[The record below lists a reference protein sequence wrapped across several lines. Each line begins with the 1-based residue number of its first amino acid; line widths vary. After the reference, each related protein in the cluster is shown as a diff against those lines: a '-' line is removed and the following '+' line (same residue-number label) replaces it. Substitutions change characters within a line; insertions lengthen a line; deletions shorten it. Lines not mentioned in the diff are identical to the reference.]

1 MEKKY
6 WYFGVAQMK
15 GSRVDHIIWGTNS
28 YDTAELAENANRLY
42 LAKHPG
48 RLCMVQAFDK
58 PLKTVT
64 PE

>member
-6 WYFGVAQMK
+6 WYFGVAKMK
-15 GSRVDHIIWGTNS
+15 GNRIDRILWGHA

-58 PLKTVT
+58 PLKTTT